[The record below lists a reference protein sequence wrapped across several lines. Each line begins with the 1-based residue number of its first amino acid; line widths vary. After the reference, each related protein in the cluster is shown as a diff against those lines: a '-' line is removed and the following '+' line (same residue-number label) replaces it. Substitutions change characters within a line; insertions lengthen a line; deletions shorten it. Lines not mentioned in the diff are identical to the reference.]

1 LNLFII
7 DDDNKAIGLI
17 LRERSLKMHI
27 PDGFLDPKM
36 SGGLMGAATG
46 VLGLCL
52 AKVFRAVTAMVPR
65 RVMAAAGNSLG
76 NVSLAGKRVLSQI
89 GETKLRRMGVVA
101 AWIFAAQMCNF
112 PILSGTSGH
121 LIGGVFAGVV
131 LGPFAGT
138 VVLSLVLLVQTLF
151 FGDGGLHALG
161 ANIINMAI
169 LGSFVGYYLYAWLK
183 KSLPEM
189 ASVAL
194 ASWGSVVLAAL
205 ACSLEVGLSGTIGLR
220 AVTAAMLPVYA
231 LIGVAEAGITILLLR
246 FFPTRDAV

>member
-1 LNLFII
+1 
-7 DDDNKAIGLI
+7 
-17 LRERSLKMHI
+17 
-27 PDGFLDPKM
+27 
-36 SGGLMGAATG
+36 
-46 VLGLCL
+46 
-52 AKVFRAVTAMVPR
+52 
-65 RVMAAAGNSLG
+65 
-76 NVSLAGKRVLSQI
+76 
-89 GETKLRRMGVVA
+89 
-101 AWIFAAQMCNF
+101 
-112 PILSGTSGH
+112 
-121 LIGGVFAGVV
+121 
-131 LGPFAGT
+131 
-138 VVLSLVLLVQTLF
+138 
-151 FGDGGLHALG
+151 
-161 ANIINMAI
+161 MAI